1 MASEPLGCVI
11 SFRRGGVDA
20 RGGDLRIVLHCLRIE
35 RLVSAIVFAGIG
47 IIIGNVRSYRQ
58 GLAIP

>member
-20 RGGDLRIVLHCLRIE
+20 RGGDVDVLLRIGLHCLKIE
-35 RLVSAIVFAGIG
+35 RLVSCDCCDRVL
-47 IIIGNVRSYRQ
+47 
-58 GLAIP
+58 LALVL